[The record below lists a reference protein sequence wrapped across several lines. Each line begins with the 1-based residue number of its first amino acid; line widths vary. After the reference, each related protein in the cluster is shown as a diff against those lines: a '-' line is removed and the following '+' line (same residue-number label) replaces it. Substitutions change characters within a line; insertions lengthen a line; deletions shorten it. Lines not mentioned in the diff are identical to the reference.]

1 MLAITEQ
8 DTKRLSTFKSRIEQ
22 QKQRI
27 KLPLFPTTTI
37 GSFPQTREIR
47 AARNDFKQGRI
58 DEKKYTELMQ
68 HEIDD
73 VINFQEQIGLD
84 VLVHGEPERNDMVE
98 YFAEQL
104 EGYVF
109 TRFGWVQSYGSR
121 CVKPAIIYGDLSRPK
136 PMTVNWISYAQ
147 SKTKKIMKGMLTG
160 PVTMLMWSFHREDI
174 SREAQTK
181 QLALAIRD
189 EVIDLE
195 AAGIKIIQIDE
206 AAFREGLPLRKTAW
220 QNYLNWAVNAFRLC
234 SSGVRDDTQIHTHMC
249 YSEFNDVIESIA
261 AMDADVITIET
272 SRSQMELLDAFK
284 SFNYPNEIG
293 PGVYDIDSPRFPSIE
308 EMIGLLKKAVKLIP
322 EQQLWVNPDCG
333 LKTRAWPE
341 TKEALINM
349 VAAAH
354 KMRC

>member
-47 AARNDFKQGRI
+47 ATRNDFKQGRI

-206 AAFREGLPLRKTAW
+206 AAFRAS
-220 QNYLNWAVNAFRLC
+220 A
-234 SSGVRDDTQIHTHMC
+234 
-249 YSEFNDVIESIA
+249 
-261 AMDADVITIET
+261 
-272 SRSQMELLDAFK
+272 
-284 SFNYPNEIG
+284 
-293 PGVYDIDSPRFPSIE
+293 
-308 EMIGLLKKAVKLIP
+308 
-322 EQQLWVNPDCG
+322 
-333 LKTRAWPE
+333 
-341 TKEALINM
+341 
-349 VAAAH
+349 
-354 KMRC
+354 